1 MQAAQLYRRFN
12 TFFLAGA
19 LLALA
24 FHAAADPGETEVLK
38 RAQEIFKPLPKDMAT
53 AEFPVTPAR
62 VELGRALFFDPR
74 ISLDGTVSCARCHQ
88 PSLYGTDGLA
98 KAIGV
103 KDRVNPRNSPTVLN
117 AALHF
122 SAHWRGD
129 RVNVEDQAVKAL
141 TGPPSFGQHDFET
154 AMAKLQA
161 IPGYLPLFQKAF
173 PGEKSPITAEN
184 WGKAIGAYER
194 TLVTPSPF
202 DAFLAG
208 DIKALSPLAK
218 SGLDQFI
225 NTGCIACHNGVG
237 VGGGTFQKF
246 GVKEEY
252 WKATGSKEIDRG
264 RFDVTQKQED
274 MYVFKVPSLR
284 NVEMTAPYFHDGSV
298 ATLGDAVRTMA
309 QVQLGKQLKSGEI
322 EQIVGFLNS
331 LTGALPKDF
340 ATAPT
345 LPAGAFRPPEPPSPT
360 SATHATP
367 GTPGA
372 APAPAAPPAPSA
384 APAKPAP
391 KP

>member
-1 MQAAQLYRRFN
+1 MRAGKTNHFTIAIAAM
-12 TFFLAGA
+12 A
-19 LLALA
+19 LALSQV
-24 FHAAADPGETEVLK
+24 AAADPGDAELLT

-53 AEFPVTPAR
+53 AEFPITPER

-88 PSLYGTDGLA
+88 PGLYGADGLP

-103 KDRVNPRNSPTVLN
+103 KDRVNSRNSPTVLN

-122 SAHWRGD
+122 NAHWRGD

-141 TGPPSFGQHDFET
+141 TGPASFGQPDFDA
-154 AMAKLQA
+154 AMAALRA

-173 PGEKSPITAEN
+173 PGEKNPITAEN
-184 WGKAIGAYER
+184 WGKAIGAFER

-202 DAFLAG
+202 DGFLAG
-208 DIKALSPLAK
+208 DVNALSPLAK
-218 SGLDQFI
+218 AGLEQFI
-225 NTGCIACHNGVG
+225 NTGCIACHNGMG

-274 MYVFKVPSLR
+274 MYFFKVPSLR
-284 NVEMTAPYFHDGSV
+284 NVAMTAPYFHDGSV
-298 ATLGDAVRTMA
+298 ATLPDAVRTMA

-322 EQIVGFLNS
+322 EQIVGFLSS

-340 ATAPT
+340 ATSPT
-345 LPAGAFRPPEPPSPT
+345 LPAGAFRPPAP
-360 SATHATP
+360 
-367 GTPGA
+367 
-372 APAPAAPPAPSA
+372 PAPAATPATPAAQPAP
-384 APAKPAP
+384 PAKPATPATPAP